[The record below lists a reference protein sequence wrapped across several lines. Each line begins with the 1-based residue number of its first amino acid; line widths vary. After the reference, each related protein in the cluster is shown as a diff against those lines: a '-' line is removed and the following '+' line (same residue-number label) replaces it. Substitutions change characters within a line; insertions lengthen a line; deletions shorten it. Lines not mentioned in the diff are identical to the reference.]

1 MKIIKI
7 YCLTILLIFN
17 FIIPKHSY
25 AQDNDGLW
33 GALAAGAIAGA
44 IAIEDNKE
52 YLESLAS
59 NIIFS
64 NYPEYNEF
72 RIKTLGWGDGAKRLS
87 DKGKV
92 NLYPFALTKL
102 KNTLPTE
109 NRKLLLLFAS
119 PGWINEYG
127 LDYTKLRWELW
138 SLEDWN
144 KCMSYFTE
152 LNSPINIPI
161 ESNLIP
167 IFKKNGNKTIKGS
180 DMMQKESNSGNIF
193 IASPND
199 KNMFYEYIQ
208 DENKSTT
215 NISNLKL
222 TKEGWKLKNKIIYPF
237 FNMKGDD
244 YIVKDYSE
252 TLKIFSNEDALGF
265 FLKEE
270 QDQMLVRYTVLNKIH
285 VFINNTEEE

>member
-161 ESNLIP
+161 VAIFFFVQSFGFKLFSFAAFSAGRPKASHP
-167 IFKKNGNKTIKGS
+167 IGCRTLNP
-180 DMMQKESNSGNIF
+180 F
-193 IASPND
+193 IILYLASTSP
-199 KNMFYEYIQ
+199 I
-208 DENKSTT
+208 
-215 NISNLKL
+215 
-222 TKEGWKLKNKIIYPF
+222 
-237 FNMKGDD
+237 
-244 YIVKDYSE
+244 
-252 TLKIFSNEDALGF
+252 A
-265 FLKEE
+265 
-270 QDQMLVRYTVLNKIH
+270 
-285 VFINNTEEE
+285 